1 MKSLVIYGVT
11 LLALCML
18 AGAFIGDLL
27 GNILG
32 IEANVGGVGIAMLIL
47 VLAVDHLKKKKKLTV
62 KSQEG
67 VAFWSAMYIPIV
79 IAMAAQQNVFGAID
93 GGPLA
98 ILAGVAA
105 VFVSW
110 ALVPLLSKIGKE
122 KQNTMSDEL
131 IGGSDHVRDA
141 K

>member
-1 MKSLVIYGVT
+1 MVIYGVT

-27 GNILG
+27 GALLG
-32 IEANVGGVGIAMLIL
+32 IEANVGGVGIAMLVL

-79 IAMAAQQNVFGAID
+79 IAMASQQNVFGAID

-122 KQNTMSDEL
+122 KQNTITDEL

>member
-1 MKSLVIYGVT
+1 MVIYGVS

-18 AGAFIGDLL
+18 TGAFIGDLL
-27 GNILG
+27 GSILG

-122 KQNTMSDEL
+122 KQNTIGDEL

>member
-1 MKSLVIYGVT
+1 MVIYGVT
-11 LLALCML
+11 LLAICML

-27 GNILG
+27 GAILG

-47 VLAVDHLKKKKKLTV
+47 VLVVDYLKKKKKLTV

-79 IAMAAQQNVFGAID
+79 IAMASQQNVFGAID

-105 VFVSW
+105 VIVSW
-110 ALVPLLSKIGKE
+110 ALVPLLSNIGKE
-122 KQNTMSDEL
+122 KPNTISEEL
-131 IGGSDHVRDA
+131 IGGNTDVRDA